1 MHLYFS
7 FYMCVFSIFRLYL
20 CGFVFLCTKIQLKT
34 NKNLWA
40 QHFNNAGYRG
50 KILFDFKGKNF
61 FFKTSSIF
69 PLLTQVSFMS
79 LTFSLFNLNIKVFDL
94 LSRYMFKAY
103 IEMLKLP
110 NMLHLNRTNEKKEY
124 NISILK
130 RILRIWNE
138 SMISILW

>member
-1 MHLYFS
+1 
-7 FYMCVFSIFRLYL
+7 
-20 CGFVFLCTKIQLKT
+20 
-34 NKNLWA
+34 
-40 QHFNNAGYRG
+40 
-50 KILFDFKGKNF
+50 
-61 FFKTSSIF
+61 
-69 PLLTQVSFMS
+69 MS

-130 RILRIWNE
+130 RIWLDLRIWKE
-138 SMISILW
+138 SMIFILW